1 MSIDREEIRCAIALT
16 RVPRLNA
23 VHRLQLVEAL
33 GSATR
38 VMQERDNL
46 SRLLPDLAPRLA
58 DELKLLHTYLAR
70 ADEELAFAERKH
82 IRCLCWSDPDYP
94 ARLRECPDAP
104 LVLYYR
110 GTADL
115 NRPRIISI
123 VGTRHC
129 TEYGRD
135 VCRRFM
141 ERLRELCPDVLI
153 VSGLAYGVDIEAH
166 RNALQQ
172 GMDTV
177 GVLAHGLDQIYPRLH
192 RQTATEM
199 LVQGGL
205 LTEFMSG
212 SNADKVNFVRRN
224 RIVAGM
230 ADAVV
235 VVESAEKGGS
245 LITAELAADYNRDVF
260 AVPGRITDPYSRGC
274 NNLLRDNRA
283 AALQSADDLVQA
295 LRWEPVDAH
304 SHRQEEGIQRELF
317 PTLAPEEQLITAA
330 LHASDGKPINQLCV
344 ETNLPVHRL
353 TALLFE
359 LEMKGVVRLA
369 AGGMYRLLG

>member
-1 MSIDREEIRCAIALT
+1 MSIDREEIRCAMALT

-38 VMQERDNL
+38 VMEERDNL

-58 DELKLLHTYLAR
+58 DELKQLHTYLAR

-82 IRCLCWSDPDYP
+82 IRCLCWSAPDYP

-141 ERLRELCPDVLI
+141 ERLRTLCPDVLI

-199 LVQGGL
+199 LAQGGL

-304 SHRQEEGIQRELF
+304 SRRQKEGIQRELF
-317 PTLAPEEQLITAA
+317 PNLSPEEQLITTA

-344 ETNLPVHRL
+344 DTNLPVHRL

-359 LEMKGVVRLA
+359 LEMKGVVRLL
-369 AGGMYRLLG
+369 AGGIYRLLG